1 MISEVE
7 TAIPVDE
14 QLARLRSTNA
24 ELLQT
29 KKALQAKLEAALS
42 ELATSQADNATL
54 KTQIT
59 EAPQKPHDAI
69 VGVPLKRMAAQLSD
83 FPELWLSEFGK
94 RYDVQADDKGNLSI
108 LTKDGKPTKD
118 VNGKP
123 LEFEAHAIWRLLT
136 GGSSNYAKSE
146 DAKLF
151 ATLTKWHG
159 ASGGGSSSAN
169 RGTGANGP
177 IEPETKKAHKLPTGL
192 GLR

>member
-1 MISEVE
+1 MTEE

-29 KKALQAKLEAALS
+29 KKALQAKLETALS
-42 ELATSQADNATL
+42 ELATSQANNVTL
-54 KTQIT
+54 QEQVKAAQQTV
-59 EAPQKPHDAI
+59 HDSI
-69 VGVPLKRMAAQLSD
+69 VGVPLRRMAAELSEL
-83 FPELWLSEFGK
+83 PELWLSEFQK

-123 LEFEAHAIWRLLT
+123 LEFEAHAVWRLLT
-136 GGSSNYAKSE
+136 GGASSYAKSE

-159 ASGGGSSSAN
+159 AVGAGSGSTA

-177 IEPETKKAHKLPTGL
+177 IEPETKKAHRLPTGL

>member
-1 MISEVE
+1 
-7 TAIPVDE
+7 
-14 QLARLRSTNA
+14 
-24 ELLQT
+24 
-29 KKALQAKLEAALS
+29 LQAE
-42 ELATSQADNATL
+42 NAIL
-54 KTQIT
+54 KTQVT
-59 EAPQKPHDAI
+59 EATQKSQDAI
-69 VGVPLKRMAAQLSD
+69 VGIPLKRMAAQLSD
-83 FPELWLSEFGK
+83 FPELFLSEFGR

-136 GGSSNYAKSE
+136 GGSSSYAKSE

-159 ASGGGSSSAN
+159 AVGAGSGSTS

-177 IEPETKKAHKLPTGL
+177 IETETKKAHKLPTGL